1 MTFREKMLW
10 GSVAATVA
18 IWGWYFWGFVR
29 ALRGPAFN
37 VGAEVGSFIFAVVAL
52 TIVQIVVAIVLAI
65 FSPAEAGAPAD
76 DRDREFALL
85 AYRPAF
91 ITLSA
96 LVATLTV
103 VAPMTMMTAPAW
115 LGGKPASLVP
125 IVISNALLLSL
136 VIAELVRAA
145 TLLFLYRRG
154 S

>member
-1 MTFREKMLW
+1 MAFREKMLW
-10 GSVAATVA
+10 WSVATTVA

-29 ALRGPAFN
+29 ALEGPRFN
-37 VGAEVGSFIFAVVAL
+37 VGAELGSFILAVIAL
-52 TIVQIVVAIVLAI
+52 TVVQIVVAIVLAI
-65 FSPAEAGAPAD
+65 SSPADASAPAD

-91 ITLSA
+91 ITLSV

-103 VAPMTMMTAPAW
+103 VAPLTMTTAPAW
-115 LGGKPASLVP
+115 LGGEPDSLVP
-125 IVISNALLLSL
+125 IMISNALLLSL

>member
-10 GSVAATVA
+10 GSLAATIA
-18 IWGWYFWGFVR
+18 IWGWYFWGFVS
-29 ALRGPAFN
+29 ALKGPTFDA
-37 VGAEVGSFIFAVVAL
+37 GAEVGSFIFAIVAL
-52 TIVQIVVAIVLAI
+52 IVVQIVVAVVLAI
-65 FSPAEAGAPAD
+65 SSPAEASAPAD

-103 VAPMTMMTAPAW
+103 VAPLTVATAPAW
-115 LGGKPASLVP
+115 LDGKPTSVVP

-136 VIAELVRAA
+136 VIAELVRSG
-145 TLLFLYRRG
+145 TLVFLYRRG